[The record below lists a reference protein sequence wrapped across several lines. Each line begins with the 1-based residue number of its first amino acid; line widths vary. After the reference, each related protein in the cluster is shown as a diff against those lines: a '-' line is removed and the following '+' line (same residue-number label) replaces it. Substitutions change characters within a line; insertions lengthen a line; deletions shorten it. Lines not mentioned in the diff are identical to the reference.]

1 MARLLQLQVLLG
13 GSRLHPASAHGRAEL
28 LLVESA
34 GGSPAQPRR
43 TARGLRPPLNRLTAF
58 DGSCPGDGSG
68 REAAGVPGG
77 LEGAGLP
84 GWGRGVGRRDQGE
97 QGEKEGGRGRGKAGG
112 EAGERSSQEKRS
124 VKGEEQKDGLGGRET
139 HREFCNNLNSFQ
151 TMSKEPWQHGLKQ
164 TLPLIL

>member
-1 MARLLQLQVLLG
+1 MEAVPEMGLAGKRRGCPEGWREQ
-13 GSRLHPASAHGRAEL
+13 GSQGK
-28 LLVESA
+28 
-34 GGSPAQPRR
+34 GK
-43 TARGLRPPLNRLTAF
+43 
-58 DGSCPGDGSG
+58 
-68 REAAGVPGG
+68 
-77 LEGAGLP
+77 GA
-84 GWGRGVGRRDQGE
+84 GRRDQGE
-97 QGEKEGGRGRGKAGG
+97 QGEKEGGRGRGNAGG